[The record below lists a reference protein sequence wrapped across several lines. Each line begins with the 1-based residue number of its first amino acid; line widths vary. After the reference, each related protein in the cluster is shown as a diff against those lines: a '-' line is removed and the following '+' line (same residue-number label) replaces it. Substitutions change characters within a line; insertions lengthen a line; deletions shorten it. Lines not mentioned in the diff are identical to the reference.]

1 MASYDRQLEIIQP
14 SVDRLIRLPLPVSDA
29 GLVNPLSTSPLALI
43 DGELLQ
49 PNTSG
54 QWARASDAA
63 KPSFLCFE
71 ERGFPNNTAA
81 KKVAGIMGPSG
92 FLFDTIVFNSGLTTQ
107 GAALQM
113 GTINDATRLGANGR
127 SGLIAY
133 SAGVRLGYVFSV
145 ASANG
150 GTLLRVFWTQS

>member
-1 MASYDRQLEIIQP
+1 MASYDRQLEIVQP

-49 PNTSG
+49 QNASG
-54 QWARASDAA
+54 QWARGSDAA

-81 KKVAGIMGPSG
+81 RKVAGIMGPSG
-92 FLFDTIVFNSGLTTQ
+92 FLFDTIVFNTGLTTL
-107 GAALQM
+107 GAAVQL
-113 GTINDATRLGANGR
+113 GTINDAARLGATGR
-127 SGLIAY
+127 TGLIAY
-133 SAGVRLGYVFSV
+133 SAGVRLGYVFQT
-145 ASANG
+145 ASSTG
-150 GTLLRVFWTQS
+150 LLRVFWTQS